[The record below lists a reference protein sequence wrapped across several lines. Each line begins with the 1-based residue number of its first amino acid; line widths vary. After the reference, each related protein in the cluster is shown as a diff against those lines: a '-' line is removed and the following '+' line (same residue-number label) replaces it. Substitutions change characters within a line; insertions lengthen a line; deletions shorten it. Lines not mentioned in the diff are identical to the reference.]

1 MSHPG
6 RRWVVRKRVSPGINT
21 ISIKTA
27 HSQTCCLWRILLIIY
42 DLGRPKI
49 CAPVIT
55 PFIDINNTHSSIPHK
70 VPRVQ
75 PILNSLLKNKAK
87 KKQGRRSCCTA
98 LGTLSSHLWWSRIMW
113 EKRTYTCM
121 SNWVTLLYSRK
132 LTEPC
137 KPAIME
143 KIKIIIKW
151 KIK

>member
-1 MSHPG
+1 M
-6 RRWVVRKRVSPGINT
+6 VRKRVSPGINT

-27 HSQTCCLWRILLIIY
+27 HSRTCCLWRILLIIY

-87 KKQGRRSCCTA
+87 KSKVGGPAVQHWELYLVTYDGAGSCEKKE
-98 LGTLSSHLWWSRIMW
+98 RIH
-113 EKRTYTCM
+113 
-121 SNWVTLLYSRK
+121 V
-132 LTEPC
+132 
-137 KPAIME
+137 
-143 KIKIIIKW
+143 
-151 KIK
+151 